1 MAMPKL
7 NQLPPPPPRIGMWE
21 KGMWEPISTAQPAE
35 LDMSRTRE
43 LQKFME
49 YAGLYESGE
58 ESLKRQEVL
67 GRLDQIV
74 KAWVKKVTEAK
85 GYNEEMV
92 EEANAVIF
100 TFGSYRL
107 GVNGPGADID
117 TLCVGPRHVT
127 REEDF
132 FGELQR
138 MLAELPEVQELHPV
152 PDAYVPVMKFK
163 FDGVSIDL
171 LYAKLG
177 LWVIPDDLDLS
188 VPTLLQDLDEKSVLS
203 LNGSRVT
210 DKILHMVPNVQNFQ
224 TTLRCIRYWAKQRG
238 VYSNVAGFLGGIN
251 WAILVARICQLYPT
265 ALPSLLVSRF
275 FKLYSQWRWP
285 NPVLLCPIEGG
296 SLVLPSWD
304 PRRNF
309 RDRNDLMPIITPVYP
324 CTNSS
329 YNVSSST
336 LCIMQQEFQRGNN
349 ICEAMDAS
357 VTGWNTLFERF
368 LFFEAYKNYLQID
381 ITARKDVDLMNWQG
395 WVESRLRLLTSK
407 IERDTRGMLQCHPH
421 PGECLDKSKRFHRC
435 YFMGL
440 QRKPGV
446 CAQEGGPFDIRFTV
460 EEFKNM
466 VGMYTFKKPGMW
478 IGVCHIKR
486 NNIPLFVFP
495 GGVRPARPKRVARE
509 NGAAAEVDEAGD
521 GKKRKI
527 DEFITCHKL
536 RKFDCVLGT
545 KNTPLAVEAKLENS
559 SITARCPIE
568 DCSQSCL
575 GNEGSF
581 KFSPPVGGSSSVS
594 GSSSSTAVVIVASDI
609 VPAPS
614 VCQQGCSEEHDRFQ
628 DDAQSMGEV
637 QQNFGEGTRVENEGV
652 RQGVATGRDCSNIF
666 RNDGGLEELE
676 PTAPSSNVVS
686 ASYGAQKPLIKF
698 NFTSLVRANC

>member
-7 NQLPPPPPRIGMWE
+7 NQLPPPLPRI
-21 KGMWEPISTAQPAE
+21 GMWEPISTAQPAE
-35 LDMSRTRE
+35 LDMNRTRE

-49 YAGLYESGE
+49 DAGLYESGE

-85 GYNEEMV
+85 GYNEEVV

-152 PDAYVPVMKFK
+152 PDAYVPVMRFK

-188 VPTLLQDLDEKSVLS
+188 VPTLLQDLDEKSVRS

-224 TTLRCIRYWAKQRG
+224 MTLRCIKYWAKQRG

-309 RDRNDLMPIITPVYP
+309 RDGNDLMPIITPVYP
-324 CTNSS
+324 CINSS

-407 IERDTRGMLQCHPH
+407 IEKDTRGMLQCHPH

-466 VGMYTFKKPGMW
+466 VGMYTYKKPGMW

-495 GGVRPARPKRVARE
+495 GGVRPARPKREARE

-527 DEFITCHKL
+527 DESITCHKL
-536 RKFDCVLGT
+536 RKFDSVAGT
-545 KNTPLAVEAKLENS
+545 KNIPWAVEAKLEDS

-581 KFSPPVGGSSSVS
+581 KFSPPVGASSSVS
-594 GSSSSTAVVIVASDI
+594 GSSSSTADVILVSDI

-614 VCQQGCSEEHDRFQ
+614 VCQQGSSEEHDRFQ
-628 DDAQSMGEV
+628 DDARSMGEV
-637 QQNFGEGTRVENEGV
+637 QKNFGEGTRVENEGV
-652 RQGVATGRDCSNIF
+652 GQGVATGRDCSTIF
-666 RNDGGLEELE
+666 RNDAGVEELE
-676 PTAPSSNVVS
+676 PTAPSSNVVP

>member
-21 KGMWEPISTAQPAE
+21 PISTAQPAE
-35 LDMSRTRE
+35 LDMNRTRE

-49 YAGLYESGE
+49 DAGLYESGE

-85 GYNEEMV
+85 GYNEEVV

-152 PDAYVPVMKFK
+152 PEAYVPVMKFK

-324 CTNSS
+324 CINSS

-407 IERDTRGMLQCHPH
+407 IEKDTRGMLQCHPH

-495 GGVRPARPKRVARE
+495 GGVRPARPKRARE

-527 DEFITCHKL
+527 DESITCHKL
-536 RKFDCVLGT
+536 RKFDSVAGT
-545 KNTPLAVEAKLENS
+545 KNTPLAVEAKLDDS

-581 KFSPPVGGSSSVS
+581 KFSPPVGASSFVS
-594 GSSSSTAVVIVASDI
+594 GSSSSTADVILVSDI

-614 VCQQGCSEEHDRFQ
+614 VCQQGSSEEHDRFQ
-628 DDAQSMGEV
+628 DDAQSMGEA
-637 QQNFGEGTRVENEGV
+637 QKNFGEGTRVENEGV
-652 RQGVATGRDCSNIF
+652 GQGVATGRDCSNIF
-666 RNDGGLEELE
+666 RNDGGVEELE
-676 PTAPSSNVVS
+676 PTAPSSNVVP

>member
-7 NQLPPPPPRIGMWE
+7 NQLPPLPPRI
-21 KGMWEPISTAQPAE
+21 GMWEPISTAQPAE
-35 LDMSRTRE
+35 LDMSRTQE

-49 YAGLYESGE
+49 NSGLYESGE

-138 MLAELPEVQELHPV
+138 ILAELPEVQELHPV

-188 VPTLLQDLDEKSVLS
+188 VLTLLQDLDEKSVLS

-324 CTNSS
+324 CINSS

-349 ICEAMDAS
+349 ICEATDAS

-395 WVESRLRLLTSK
+395 WVESRLRLLTLK
-407 IERDTRGMLQCHPH
+407 IEKDTRGMLECHPH

-527 DEFITCHKL
+527 DESITCHKL
-536 RKFDCVLGT
+536 RKFDSVSGT
-545 KNTPLAVEAKLENS
+545 KNTPLAVEAKLEDS
-559 SITARCPIE
+559 SISARCPIE

-581 KFSPPVGGSSSVS
+581 KFSPPVGASSSVS
-594 GSSSSTAVVIVASDI
+594 GSSSSTAVVILDSDI

-614 VCQQGCSEEHDRFQ
+614 VCQQASSKEHDRFQ

-637 QQNFGEGTRVENEGV
+637 QQNFGDGARVENEGV
-652 RQGVATGRDCSNIF
+652 RQGVATGRDCSHIF
-666 RNDGGLEELE
+666 RNDGGVEELE
-676 PTAPSSNVVS
+676 PTAPSSNVVP

>member
-21 KGMWEPISTAQPAE
+21 PISTAQPAE
-35 LDMSRTRE
+35 LDMSRTQE
-43 LQKFME
+43 LLKFME
-49 YAGLYESGE
+49 DAGLYESGE

-132 FGELQR
+132 FGELHR

-275 FKLYSQWRWP
+275 FKVYCQWRWP

-309 RDRNDLMPIITPVYP
+309 RDRNDLMPIITPMYP
-324 CTNSS
+324 CINSS

-395 WVESRLRLLTSK
+395 WVESRLRLLTSE
-407 IERDTRGMLQCHPH
+407 IERDTRGMLLCHPH

-460 EEFKNM
+460 EKFKNM

-478 IGVCHIKR
+478 IGVCHIKS

-495 GGVRPARPKRVARE
+495 GGVRPARLKRVARE

-527 DEFITCHKL
+527 DESITSYKL
-536 RKFDCVLGT
+536 RKFDSVAGT
-545 KNTPLAVEAKLENS
+545 KNTPLAVEAKLEDS
-559 SITARCPIE
+559 SVTARCPIV

-581 KFSPPVGGSSSVS
+581 KFSQPVGASSSAS
-594 GSSSSTAVVIVASDI
+594 GSSSSTAVVILVSDI

-614 VCQQGCSEEHDRFQ
+614 VCQQGSSEEHERFQ

-637 QQNFGEGTRVENEGV
+637 QPNFGEGTRVENEGI

-666 RNDGGLEELE
+666 RNDGGVEELE

-698 NFTSLVRANC
+698 NFTSLVRTNC